1 MSFRSLFSK
10 TPAEAKALDNLSEH
24 DRTVRI
30 PAIKAAVQS
39 GDMNAANVMMKDWLD
54 IAAYCGPNGY
64 TPWEVAVSEM
74 RAIWTGSDLGAY
86 PKCLQ

>member
-30 PAIKAAVQS
+30 PAIKAALQAMDMAEANRIMS
-39 GDMNAANVMMKDWLD
+39 DWMECTGDHYLGKWATQKL
-54 IAAYCGPNGY
+54 
-64 TPWEVAVSEM
+64 EFQ
-74 RAIWTGSDLGAY
+74 AIWTGSGFGAF
-86 PKCLQ
+86 PKCLK